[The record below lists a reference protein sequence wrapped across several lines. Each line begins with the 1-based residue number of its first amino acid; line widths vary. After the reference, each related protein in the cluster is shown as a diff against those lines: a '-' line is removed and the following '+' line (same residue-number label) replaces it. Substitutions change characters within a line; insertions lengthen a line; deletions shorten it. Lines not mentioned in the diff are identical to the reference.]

1 MSTDAEEVDTCCA
14 SCGKAGIDDVILKN
28 CACGLVKYCTIE
40 CQKNHRPQHKKL
52 CKKRLAK
59 LRDIDLFEQPDES
72 HLGDCPICCLP
83 LPLNASK
90 STFMPCCS
98 KSTCDGCNIA
108 NQTREHEAGLEHRCV
123 YCREPAPK
131 SDEEAN
137 KRIMKRIKKNDP
149 DAMEFMGRNCI
160 DEGDYEKALEYL
172 TKAAELGNAEA
183 HYNLSHMYDN
193 RWGVEKDDEKR
204 VHHIEEAA
212 IGGHPQARYNLGNHE
227 TKNGRLERA
236 LKHFVI
242 AANLGLHESLQR
254 VKELYADG
262 HASKE
267 DYATALRAYQAA
279 LDATKSAERDEAEAF
294 FEARAAAR

>member
-1 MSTDAEEVDTCCA
+1 
-14 SCGKAGIDDVILKN
+14 
-28 CACGLVKYCTIE
+28 
-40 CQKNHRPQHKKL
+40 
-52 CKKRLAK
+52 LAK
-59 LRDIDLFEQPDES
+59 IRDDNLFEQPENS
-72 HLGDCPICCLP
+72 HLGECPICCLP
-83 LPLNASK
+83 LSIDASK

-98 KSTCDGCNIA
+98 KTICDGCNIA
-108 NQTREHEAGLEHRCV
+108 NQKREHEAGLDPRCAF
-123 YCREPAPK
+123 CREPATK
-131 SDEEAN
+131 SDQEAN

-149 DAMEFMGRNCI
+149 DAMEVMGRKCI

-193 RWGVEKDDEKR
+193 RWGVEKDEKKE
-204 VHHIEEAA
+204 VYHLEEAA
-212 IGGHPQARYNLGNHE
+212 IGGHPHARYNLGSHE

-242 AANLGLHESLQR
+242 SANLGLYESLRR

-267 DYATALRAYQAA
+267 DYASALRAYQAA
-279 LDATKSAERDEAEAF
+279 VDETKSAERDEAEAF